1 MKTVPPAVGA
11 LIVAVLLG
19 GCAWDGPMSTVVA
32 RSDLA
37 RSILSVYGII
47 TWASAIIGV
56 LVFVVLGW
64 ILLRFRDRPGGPLP
78 RQIHG
83 HALLEIAWT
92 IAPALVL
99 LIIAIPTIQVI
110 FRTQGVAAPPSALT
124 RMRPSGRPR
133 IWKLGVMARPPLRL
147 LRKGNQS

>member
-1 MKTVPPAVGA
+1 MKTVPASPATVGA
-11 LIVAVLLG
+11 LVTALLLG
-19 GCAWDGPMSTVVA
+19 GCAWDGPMSTVVP

-37 RSILSVYGII
+37 HSILSVYGII
-47 TWASAIIGV
+47 TWAAAIIGT
-56 LVFVVLGW
+56 LVFVALAW
-64 ILLRFRDRPGGPLP
+64 ILLRFRYRPGATLP

-110 FRTQGVAAPPSALT
+110 FRTQGVAAPASALT
-124 RMRPSGRPR
+124 VTVRVWQWWWEFRYPT
-133 IWKLGVMARPPLRL
+133 LDVVTA
-147 LRKGNQS
+147 N